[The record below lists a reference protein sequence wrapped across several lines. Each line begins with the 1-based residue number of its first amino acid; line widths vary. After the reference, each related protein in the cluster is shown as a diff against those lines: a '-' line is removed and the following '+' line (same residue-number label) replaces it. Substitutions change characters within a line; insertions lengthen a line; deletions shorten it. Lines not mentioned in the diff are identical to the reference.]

1 MHPVDKKPREMF
13 VRSAQFKII
22 PSGSLTVIQLFSL
35 ICSITLLYPK
45 TTQTYKDDYQLEL

>member
-13 VRSAQFKII
+13 VRSTQFKII

-35 ICSITLLYPK
+35 ICSRCYFPK
-45 TTQTYKDDYQLEL
+45 TTQTYKDDFQLEL

>member
-22 PSGSLTVIQLFSL
+22 LSGSLTVIQLFSL
-35 ICSITLLYPK
+35 IFSITLLYPK